1 MPQATSLS
9 AGADQPSPSS
19 ATAKPRAAMEM
30 DAQKRSFLRMVSHE
44 LRTPLNSIIG
54 FSEVISK
61 ELCGPLGSPQYREYA
76 EHVRQSGLK
85 LLRLVNQVLEIAR
98 LEGHVT
104 DLDPT
109 PELLDH
115 AVDDVL
121 DALREEIHTRRIRI
135 SVADE
140 GRLPGVVADPRGLRT
155 VLTNLLQNAV
165 TFSPEGGEVRL
176 SARRIPGGVRIQ
188 IEDDGEGIDPEEL
201 PRLMRPFEQGQNA
214 LTRSTEGAGLGLPIV
229 FLLCQA
235 MGGGLRLASE
245 PGSGLKAEV
254 VLPAA

>member
-1 MPQATSLS
+1 MPEAASVVHNL
-9 AGADQPSPSS
+9 DQPAESRPSAS
-19 ATAKPRAAMEM
+19 RRAALEM

-44 LRTPLNSIIG
+44 LRTPLNSVIG

-85 LLRLVNQVLEIAR
+85 LLKLVNQVLEIAR

-104 DLDPT
+104 DLDPA

-115 AVDDVL
+115 AVDDAL
-121 DALREEIHTRRIRI
+121 DSLREEIGARRIR
-135 SVADE
+135 VVVEDE
-140 GRLPGVVADPRGLRT
+140 GRLPGVVADPRGVRT

-176 SARRIPGGVRIQ
+176 SARRIPGGVRIE
-188 IEDDGEGIDPEEL
+188 IADDGEGVDPAEI

-235 MGGGLRLASE
+235 MGGGLRLVSE
-245 PGSGLKAEV
+245 PGKGLRAQV

>member
-1 MPQATSLS
+1 MSEAASLIPDYEPP
-9 AGADQPSPSS
+9 ARPEP
-19 ATAKPRAAMEM
+19 TAARRSTMMM

-85 LLRLVNQVLEIAR
+85 LLKLVNQVLEIAR

-115 AVDDVL
+115 AVDDAL
-121 DALREEIHTRRIRI
+121 DSLREEINVRRVR
-135 SVADE
+135 VTVVDE

-155 VLTNLLQNAV
+155 VLTNLLQNAI

-176 SARRIPGGVRIQ
+176 SARRIPGGVRIM
-188 IEDDGEGIDPEEL
+188 IEDDGEGIDPEDI

-229 FLLCQA
+229 ALLCQS
-235 MGGGLRLASE
+235 MGGGLRLGNL
-245 PGSGLKAEV
+245 PGHGLRAEV